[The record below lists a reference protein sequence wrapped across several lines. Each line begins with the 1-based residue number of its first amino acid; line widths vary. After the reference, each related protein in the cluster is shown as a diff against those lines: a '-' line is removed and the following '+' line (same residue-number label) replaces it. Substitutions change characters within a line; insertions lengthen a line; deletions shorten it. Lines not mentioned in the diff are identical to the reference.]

1 MFPSTPRLG
10 VCQIGIQS
18 QGYREPGRILEVDPS
33 KSSLP
38 PVSVAPMVSPFLC
51 LDDSESDTEMPE
63 RHVSPIP
70 HDAML
75 NRLRRSVASRSSSP
89 TTSTPEIPTTPILP
103 VPCSVVAPSPDIISP
118 EDIPIGR
125 LYRTYPGG
133 PCRALTVRNS
143 VRPLPFHHL
152 ALRFS
157 LLSTMYP
164 LTTSESSAGN
174 SFSESSART
183 SRKRCRSP
191 DTTVTSS
198 IHAPRALVPSRDDL
212 LPPRERFKDSISPED
227 IVEEDIDINVLADI
241 KADATAVE
249 VVVDR
254 DVEVGVDACI
264 SMEVNV
270 MVDVEDEDELLI
282 EVEEVVQ
289 DIYGHVMEI
298 PIQRVEDIETGQR
311 ELEER
316 SLINNDLAAYTQ
328 RFQELTMICTKMV
341 PEEEESRVEKFIGGL
356 FDNIQGNVI
365 TIEPIRLHDVV
376 RIANNLMDQKL
387 KGYAKKNVEN
397 KRRDYMNL
405 FAATTTQRSLVVNQ
419 RVPTCFECGRQ
430 EHYRNKCPKLKN
442 QTRRNEARKKTDE
455 ARGKA
460 YVLGEGEA
468 NPDSNVVM
476 DVSYA
481 VELADGRVAKTNTM
495 LRGCTLGLLGHPFN
509 IDLMPVELGSFD
521 IIVSMDWLRTIMCM
535 SLVWISTVRT
545 ARVVY
550 SAARTF

>member
-1 MFPSTPRLG
+1 
-10 VCQIGIQS
+10 
-18 QGYREPGRILEVDPS
+18 VDPS

-75 NRLRRSVASRSSSP
+75 N
-89 TTSTPEIPTTPILP
+89 
-103 VPCSVVAPSPDIISP
+103 
-118 EDIPIGR
+118 
-125 LYRTYPGG
+125 
-133 PCRALTVRNS
+133 
-143 VRPLPFHHL
+143 
-152 ALRFS
+152 RFS

-521 IIVSMDWLRTIMCM
+521 IIVSMDWLRTIMWELRSYLSKKYGSFRMCIDYHELKKLIVKNRYPL
-535 SLVWISTVRT
+535 SRIDDLFDQLQGSR
-545 ARVVY
+545 VY
-550 SAARTF
+550 SKIDPRSGYHQLRVQEEDILKTAFRIHYGHYEFRCRLD